1 MERTKRKRGKH
12 ILLNHPAPLLP
23 LLLPTEAVSNNSVP
37 TTESKKRR
45 DCTHTDTYIDDLS
58 INGLDQPKLDN
69 HKLFRKEEREDRISL
84 AVLASKRRLLT
95 FGYAPLFTMIYRKRS
110 IEETETYR
118 C

>member
-12 ILLNHPAPLLP
+12 ILLNPPAPLLP

-69 HKLFRKEEREDRISL
+69 HKLFRKEEREDIIPM
-84 AVLASKRRLLT
+84 AVLASNRSLLSI
-95 FGYAPLFTMIYRKRS
+95 GYARLCSMVHRKRS
-110 IEETETYR
+110 VQTA
-118 C
+118 